1 MKERLR
7 AIVAGGGFGGLTAA
21 TALAQRGWSVTIYE
35 RQPELRASGSG
46 IYIWENGL
54 RILDAIG
61 AQVISNDSF
70 RGLAMEQ
77 RDRDDHVLDP
87 GNFPPSIRLVTV
99 TRKRLLDGLRGA
111 AEKAGVEIRTGAEAI
126 GASANGELHFAG
138 VSAVEADLAIGAD
151 GVWSQVRRSLGL
163 ELFHQQT
170 DEGAL
175 RAIIRAT
182 QNDLGPDGQNKYIEC
197 WSGERRF
204 LITPLNATNVYLA
217 FTCQKNDRA
226 GKESPLDKTSWKG
239 SFPRWAHLIDRVD
252 EVLPWA
258 PYSIIKVRSWSAG
271 RTAIIGDAAH
281 AQPPNLGQGGGLA
294 MQSALSLAVHLE
306 NLNDRRDIPE
316 RLAAWEAKERGLA
329 EHCQRWSSL
338 YGEISTLP
346 DAMRARVV
354 SHGMADAWIREQ
366 ILRAAC
372 STPTGTERVC

>member
-1 MKERLR
+1 
-7 AIVAGGGFGGLTAA
+7 
-21 TALAQRGWSVTIYE
+21 
-35 RQPELRASGSG
+35 
-46 IYIWENGL
+46 
-54 RILDAIG
+54 
-61 AQVISNDSF
+61 
-70 RGLAMEQ
+70 
-77 RDRDDHVLDP
+77 
-87 GNFPPSIRLVTV
+87 
-99 TRKRLLDGLRGA
+99 
-111 AEKAGVEIRTGAEAI
+111 
-126 GASANGELHFAG
+126 
-138 VSAVEADLAIGAD
+138 
-151 GVWSQVRRSLGL
+151 
-163 ELFHQQT
+163 
-170 DEGAL
+170 
-175 RAIIRAT
+175 
-182 QNDLGPDGQNKYIEC
+182 
-197 WSGERRF
+197 
-204 LITPLNATNVYLA
+204 VYLA
-217 FTCQKNDRA
+217 FACQKNDRA
-226 GKESPLDKTSWKG
+226 GKESPLDKTSWKD

-316 RLAAWEAKERGLA
+316 RLAAWEAKERSLA
-329 EHCQRWSSL
+329 EHCQRWSCL